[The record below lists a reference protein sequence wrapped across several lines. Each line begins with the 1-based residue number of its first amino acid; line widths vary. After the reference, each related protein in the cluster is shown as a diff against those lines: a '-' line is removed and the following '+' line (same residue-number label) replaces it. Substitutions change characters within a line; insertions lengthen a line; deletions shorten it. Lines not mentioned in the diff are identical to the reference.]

1 MWSYNCFD
9 VGLKGI
15 IKKMAKRIIKIYVS
29 LTHKTLES
37 LTKEYIDV
45 VDTAIETEKAYAFS
59 DVGHLIAKKG
69 VESPVYRKFEN
80 IQMLVPSD
88 YDMVLKGLYGSDY
101 MQLPPKEKR
110 WNQAPMYIGFSDG
123 SAVDFQNNG

>member
-1 MWSYNCFD
+1 M
-9 VGLKGI
+9 GLKGI

-59 DVGHLIAKKG
+59 PDK
-69 VESPVYRKFEN
+69 
-80 IQMLVPSD
+80 
-88 YDMVLKGLYGSDY
+88 
-101 MQLPPKEKR
+101 
-110 WNQAPMYIGFSDG
+110 
-123 SAVDFQNNG
+123 

>member
-1 MWSYNCFD
+1 MSGLAGIFIKYIYAGCGTSLKSY
-9 VGLKGI
+9 
-15 IKKMAKRIIKIYVS
+15 S
-29 LTHKTLES
+29 T
-37 LTKEYIDV
+37 
-45 VDTAIETEKAYAFS
+45 
-59 DVGHLIAKKG
+59 
-69 VESPVYRKFEN
+69 PVYRKFEN